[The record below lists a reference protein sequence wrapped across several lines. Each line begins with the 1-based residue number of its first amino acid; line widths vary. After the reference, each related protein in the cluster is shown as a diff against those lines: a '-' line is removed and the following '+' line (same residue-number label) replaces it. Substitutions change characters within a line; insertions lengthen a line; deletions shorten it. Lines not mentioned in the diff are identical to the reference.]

1 MNEPPPAA
9 LSPASQGDPRSGPAM
24 AASRIVV
31 FRMGGQHF
39 GVAVQ
44 RVREIVNPLPITPL
58 FRAPDCILGVV
69 NLRGSL
75 IAVLDLAE
83 FLGLGSPGCEGSTRT
98 QAEARGYGEDPSLV
112 GAPFMGASSVKTQAE
127 ACGYPG
133 GAAMRSMLM
142 VESVKN
148 GRRVEAAFSVD
159 QVLDV
164 ATITTDSI
172 DTAPEVGAI
181 ERKYIQGVCLHETRP
196 LTLID
201 VEAVIG
207 AEMFLRLRG
216 ETGETP

>member
-1 MNEPPPAA
+1 
-9 LSPASQGDPRSGPAM
+9 
-24 AASRIVV
+24 
-31 FRMGGQHF
+31 
-39 GVAVQ
+39 
-44 RVREIVNPLPITPL
+44 
-58 FRAPDCILGVV
+58 
-69 NLRGSL
+69 
-75 IAVLDLAE
+75 
-83 FLGLGSPGCEGSTRT
+83 
-98 QAEARGYGEDPSLV
+98 
-112 GAPFMGASSVKTQAE
+112 
-127 ACGYPG
+127 
-133 GAAMRSMLM
+133 MRSMLM